1 MLKRVESPN
10 SQKLNLVG
18 GYIYIQCSMRNSLK
32 PFNKKII
39 EHPLGEPGIVV
50 QTRNKIVSKQTFIE
64 FMVQ

>member
-1 MLKRVESPN
+1 
-10 SQKLNLVG
+10 
-18 GYIYIQCSMRNSLK
+18 MRNSLK